1 MRRNVAIRS
10 TLAAVTLAL
19 GVGVAAT
26 APSAAALEPDLAD
39 PQVVAT
45 GLTVPWGMGFLPDGS
60 ALVAERNSGRV
71 LHLRPGSAPVA
82 VATVNGVVAAG
93 ESGLLGLA
101 VSPAYAQD
109 RLVYVYLT
117 TATDN
122 RIVRF
127 RLDAPQT
134 QQVVLSGLAKATI
147 HDGGRIAFGPDGM
160 LYAGVGD
167 AAVTANAQNQ
177 QSLNGKILRMRP
189 DGGVPASGN
198 PFPGSL
204 VYSLG
209 HRNVQGLAWDAQG
222 RLYAAEFGQNTWDE
236 VNQIVAGGNYGWP
249 TVEGRSN
256 DARFRNPIVVWST
269 AEASPSGATV
279 DGATLYVA
287 ALRGQRLWSVPLDG
301 AGGAGTPVALLQ
313 GRYGRLRT
321 VERAPDG
328 SLWVS
333 TSNRDGRG
341 TPAADDDR
349 VLRFPPVGGPTTTPT
364 TAPTTAPT
372 SSPTTP
378 PATTPPATT
387 PPATTPPASP
397 TASPTGACTVRWEA
411 NQWSNG
417 FTANV
422 GVTNLGAART
432 GWTVTFTFPG
442 DQRVSNAWNA
452 TVTQSARQVTARNV
466 GWNGALPTG
475 GTATFGFQ
483 GTYSGT
489 NARPADI
496 RLDGVACTITA

>member
-1 MRRNVAIRS
+1 MRRSVALAS
-10 TLAAVTLAL
+10 TLVTVTLA
-19 GVGVAAT
+19 VSVAVT
-26 APSAAALEPDLAD
+26 TPPAAAAPDITN

-45 GLTVPWGMGFLPDGS
+45 GLTVPWGLGFLPDGS
-60 ALVAERNSGRV
+60 ALVAERVSGRV
-71 LHLRPGSAPVA
+71 LQVRPGSAPA
-82 VATVNGVVAAG
+82 TVATVNGVAPSG
-93 ESGLLGLA
+93 EAGLLGLA
-101 VSPAYAQD
+101 VSPTFAQD
-109 RLVYVYLT
+109 RFVYVYLT
-117 TATDN
+117 TAADN

-127 RLDAPQT
+127 RLDAPQS
-134 QQVVLSGLAKATI
+134 QEVILSGLAKADI

-167 AAVTANAQNQ
+167 AGNTANAQNQ
-177 QSLNGKILRMRP
+177 QSRNGKILRMRP

-222 RLYAAEFGQNTWDE
+222 RLYASEFGQNTWDE

-249 TVEGRSN
+249 TVEGRAG
-256 DARFRNPIVVWST
+256 DARFRDPIVVWTT
-269 AEASPSGATV
+269 AEASPSGATI
-279 DGATLYVA
+279 DGTTLYVA

-321 VERAPDG
+321 AERAPDG
-328 SLWVS
+328 SLWVT

-349 VLRFPPVGGPTTTPT
+349 IIRFPAAGT
-364 TAPTTAPT
+364 
-372 SSPTTP
+372 PTTP
-378 PATTPPATT
+378 PTTPPTT
-387 PPATTPPASP
+387 SP
-397 TASPTGACTVRWEA
+397 TTSPTGQPAGACTVHWEV

-432 GWTVTFTFPG
+432 GWAVTFTFPG
-442 DQRVSNAWNA
+442 DQRVASAWSA
-452 TVTQSARQVTARNV
+452 TVTQSGSQVTARNAS
-466 GWNGALPTG
+466 WNGALPTG
-475 GTATFGFQ
+475 ATATFGFQ
-483 GTYSGT
+483 ATYSGT
-489 NARPADI
+489 NARPDDF
-496 RLDGVACTITA
+496 RLDGAACAVTA